1 MAIVSYPYAL
11 DMTPGGVTPVVHVSK
26 YAVDFQIIFTL
37 FARGGTLTIPVGG
50 SAMIRGTKT
59 DGTAYSAACTL
70 SGNTVTVSGDVQM
83 TAAEGDNTFEIV
95 LKTSGGSE
103 VGSANFTLS
112 VELPA
117 LDYGTVSD
125 SKLLEIADVSATQA
139 ALTQAASNIESAVET
154 FEALADDLTEAI
166 ENLVDDTLTLTGK
179 AADAEAVGNA
189 LAAEVA
195 PVYSASATYAV
206 GDYVTYSNQLYRCI
220 TAITTAEAWTAAHW
234 KAVSA
239 GGEQNAATKKI
250 TTVNANLNGGTANL
264 FLEAGS
270 FNFPRT
276 GGINWTGSGKRC
288 ITPKETWLYLR
299 KGDVITAT
307 NDVLFSCVR
316 VDSDFNRLETVGE
329 NTYNA
334 TVTIETPGRHILQLH
349 YDGEQVPLTPDV
361 AMRNTT
367 ISCNGLNET
376 ISDLLIEEGGAYE

>member
-1 MAIVSYPYAL
+1 MITYRYKL
-11 DMTPGGVTPVVHVSK
+11 NMTPGG
-26 YAVDFQIIFTL
+26 
-37 FARGGTLTIPVGG
+37 IPVRCKLGQYDDDWAIVFSLYSHHG
-50 SAMIRGTKT
+50 NFSLESGTTARIRGTKK
-59 DGTAYSAACTL
+59 DGLGYSADAVIDIT
-70 SGNTVTVSGDVQM
+70 NKTVTVTGDKQI
-83 TAAEGDNTFEIV
+83 TAAAGANIFELV
-95 LKTSGGSE
+95 LYQGTKELST
-103 VGSANFTLS
+103 ANIIFDVERAAMDAGTL
-112 VELPA
+112 
-117 LDYGTVSD
+117 VSD
-125 SKLLEIADVSATQA
+125 SQVQEILDMSEDVI
-139 ALTQAASNIESAVET
+139 AAS
-154 FEALADDLTEAI
+154 
-166 ENLVDDTLTLTGK
+166 ENLSVLR
-179 AADAEAVGNA
+179 GNF
-189 LAAEVA
+189 A
-195 PVYSASATYAV
+195 PTYSDSSTYAV
-206 GDYVTYSNQLYRCI
+206 GDYVLRNNQLYRCT
-220 TAITTAEAWTAAHW
+220 TAITTAESWTSAHW
-234 KAVSA
+234 KAVSS

-250 TTVNANLNGGTANL
+250 TTVNANLNGGAANL